1 MSNLELTVVSLYN
14 VERDT
19 SATKAWSEI
28 NINIRTAV
36 LAKLEDSPEL
46 IQNSLLWDK
55 VVTNEFTEVS
65 AKLKESYALNEDTKE
80 LHEAYQIDAVTIKC
94 NKATAA
100 KQNGQQ
106 PDDKDRHLHP
116 AASIAWRIPS
126 IRPSR

>member
-65 AKLKESYALNEDTKE
+65 AKLKESYTLNEDRK
-80 LHEAYQIDAVTIKC
+80 
-94 NKATAA
+94 
-100 KQNGQQ
+100 
-106 PDDKDRHLHP
+106 
-116 AASIAWRIPS
+116 
-126 IRPSR
+126 

>member
-19 SATKAWSEI
+19 SATKAWSDI

-65 AKLKESYALNEDTKE
+65 AKLKESYTLNEDRK
-80 LHEAYQIDAVTIKC
+80 
-94 NKATAA
+94 
-100 KQNGQQ
+100 
-106 PDDKDRHLHP
+106 
-116 AASIAWRIPS
+116 
-126 IRPSR
+126 